1 MTVRARLLGPLEVSV
16 GGHRVEHWNGR
27 KGPLLLAYLL
37 LHRDGPPVPRDA
49 LAVSFWPDAAP
60 DASRNRLH
68 VTLHTLRTDL
78 QTASSVPVV
87 LFGESGYLFNPDL
100 DISLD
105 TEQFESTAECG
116 MRAEKDD
123 DVNAAMVAYQ
133 SAIVEYRGDLLTD
146 YPYDD
151 STLLP
156 REHYRVLMLDVLGR
170 VAQLD
175 FDTGHYSAS
184 IEAGQRLLALDF
196 CREDVH
202 RLLMRAYVRVG
213 RPHLAIHQF
222 EICSRQLRR
231 ELDMAPALETVN
243 LCGQIRARSAV

>member
-37 LHRDGPPVPRDA
+37 LHRDGPPVPREA
-49 LAVSFWPDAAP
+49 LAVSFW
-60 DASRNRLH
+60 
-68 VTLHTLRTDL
+68 RTRHRTRPATDCTSPCTPCARTCKRHRRS
-78 QTASSVPVV
+78 QSSCSVKTAICSTPIW
-87 LFGESGYLFNPDL
+87 
-100 DISLD
+100 ISLD

-133 SAIVEYRGDLLTD
+133 SATVEYRGDLLTD

>member
-1 MTVRARLLGPLEVSV
+1 V
-16 GGHRVEHWNGR
+16 
-27 KGPLLLAYLL
+27 K
-37 LHRDGPPVPRDA
+37 
-49 LAVSFWPDAAP
+49 
-60 DASRNRLH
+60 
-68 VTLHTLRTDL
+68 
-78 QTASSVPVV
+78 TAICSTPIW
-87 LFGESGYLFNPDL
+87 
-100 DISLD
+100 ISLD

-184 IEAGQRLLALDF
+184 IEAGQRLL
-196 CREDVH
+196 
-202 RLLMRAYVRVG
+202 MRAYVRVG